1 MSVIIRNAL
10 FGVLAAATL
19 PGGVASAE
27 PGSPDAY
34 CRQEATDYGIQPEH
48 VAEYVAGCIEAM
60 GGASAYAV
68 PEEVAVPEE
77 SLNEEG
83 GGSSPDMQ
91 TGSEI
96 Q

>member
-1 MSVIIRNAL
+1 
-10 FGVLAAATL
+10 
-19 PGGVASAE
+19 
-27 PGSPDAY
+27 
-34 CRQEATDYGIQPEH
+34 
-48 VAEYVAGCIEAM
+48 M

-68 PEEVAVPEE
+68 PEEVAVPED